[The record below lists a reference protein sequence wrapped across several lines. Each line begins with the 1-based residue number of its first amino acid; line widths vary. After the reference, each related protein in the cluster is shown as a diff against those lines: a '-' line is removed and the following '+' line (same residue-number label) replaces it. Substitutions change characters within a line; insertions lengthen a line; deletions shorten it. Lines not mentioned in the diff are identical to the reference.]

1 MSLGHCSTTSNPSE
15 LTLYTQW
22 ENETERYQQKKQQT
36 ENKSKRIQKK
46 DDEWII
52 YPPTAITVG
61 CPVTVVKRRITIFSD
76 TPTHPYDKNGD

>member
-1 MSLGHCSTTSNPSE
+1 MRQRDTNKKNNRQRTKASE
-15 LTLYTQW
+15 Y
-22 ENETERYQQKKQQT
+22 K
-36 ENKSKRIQKK
+36 KK

-52 YPPTAITVG
+52 YPPTVITVG